1 MDYGS
6 DHSTKYGHLRFGHR
20 FVGTFKDWSSSR
32 PIVLL
37 SHSHGGNTCRML
49 QHLLH
54 HRHFESNPDTRA
66 SWILAICCV
75 ASPLRGCSM
84 LHRLGMPRLCR
95 PQSMGPWY
103 SAVRMGQTLGYTLY
117 LLFGSSRFYRW
128 GLEKWQLKLSELMEI
143 WNGTHRV
150 MNTDDTA
157 AFELTPDGASELNRV
172 MSVLYVETLT

>member
-1 MDYGS
+1 MLS
-6 DHSTKYGHLRFGHR
+6 MKK
-20 FVGTFKDWSSSR
+20 GT
-32 PIVLL
+32 
-37 SHSHGGNTCRML
+37 
-49 QHLLH
+49 
-54 HRHFESNPDTRA
+54 
-66 SWILAICCV
+66 
-75 ASPLRGCSM
+75 
-84 LHRLGMPRLCR
+84 
-95 PQSMGPWY
+95 GPWY